1 MAVRSA
7 RTLKRLKLMH
17 VTKLLNPYGGACS
30 NRPIKGQT
38 RGERGDLW
46 PGCSIQPT
54 TTSMVN

>member
-1 MAVRSA
+1 MAVQSA

-17 VTKLLNPYGGACS
+17 VTKLLNRCGGACS
-30 NRPIKGQT
+30 IRQIKGQN

-46 PGCSIQPT
+46 PACSIQPT